1 MKSSLHTKPSLLI
14 GYYNFIRTCFTWY
27 PESSNTKWR
36 RKVIERFKQIVM
48 VLIGSGVTAVGL
60 QFFLIPNHLIDG
72 GVTGISIIAAHLS
85 GFPLGLFLIIFNAPF
100 VILGYKKFGKSFA
113 ALSVLGIVTLASL
126 TFIHAESGFTDVP
139 ILAAVFGG
147 LIVGIGVGMV
157 LRYGGIIDGAD
168 TVAVLI
174 DRVTV
179 FSVSEAI
186 MTING
191 VIITLAGFVFGWE
204 QAMYSL
210 IAYFIAHKAIDV
222 VVEGLNE
229 DRCMWIVSMHV
240 RDIGK
245 IVNEMIKEPV
255 TYIKESN
262 PEDREPHGVMLA
274 VISRFDEQ
282 KLKTAI
288 RNIDKHAYVVI
299 TSAHEV
305 VDRVSEGSLYQN
317 R

>member
-1 MKSSLHTKPSLLI
+1 MLL
-14 GYYNFIRTCFTWY
+14 
-27 PESSNTKWR
+27 
-36 RKVIERFKQIVM
+36 
-48 VLIGSGVTAVGL
+48 GSTVAAVGL
-60 QFFLIPNHLIDG
+60 QLFLLPNHMIDG
-72 GVTGISIIAAHLS
+72 GVTGISIIAAHVL
-85 GFPLGLFLIIFNAPF
+85 GWPLGLFLLVFNTPF
-100 VILGYKKFGKSFA
+100 IVLGFKKFGKDFA
-113 ALSVLGIVTLASL
+113 VYSIIGIVALASL
-126 TFIHAESGFTDVP
+126 TFVHLTHGFTDVP

-147 LIVGIGVGMV
+147 LFVGIGIGIAV
-157 LRYGGIIDGAD
+157 RYGGIIDGAD

-186 MTING
+186 MTINA

-210 IAYFIAHKAIDV
+210 IAYFVAHKAIDL

-240 RDIGK
+240 REIGK
-245 IVNEMIKEPV
+245 VINEMLHEPV
-255 TYIKESN
+255 TYIKESDQN
-262 PEDREPHGVMLA
+262 HPEPHGMMLA

-288 RNIDKHAYVVI
+288 RNIDEHAYVVI

-305 VDRVSEGSLYQN
+305 VDRVSEGSLYRN
-317 R
+317 S